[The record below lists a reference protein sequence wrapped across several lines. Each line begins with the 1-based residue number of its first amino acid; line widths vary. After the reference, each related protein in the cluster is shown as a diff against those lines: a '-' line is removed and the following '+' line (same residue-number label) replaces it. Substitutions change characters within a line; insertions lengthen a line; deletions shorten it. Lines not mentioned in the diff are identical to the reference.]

1 MFQEVSTRVNFP
13 ELEAD
18 VLRFW
23 KEQDIFH
30 RSLKQREGSPP
41 FVFYEGPPTANNLP
55 GIHHLLARALKDL
68 FPRYKTMRGFYVD
81 RKAGWDTHGLPVEI
95 EVEKQLK
102 FTGKQ
107 DIEKYGVEAF
117 NKLCRES
124 VFKYIQQFTEVT
136 ERMGYW
142 VDLDQAYRT
151 LDTPYMESV
160 WWILKQIWDK
170 KMLVQGF
177 KVVPYCPRDQTPLSS
192 HELAQGYQDDVEDPS
207 VYVKFE
213 LEDEPGTYF
222 LAWTTT
228 PWTLPGNVA
237 LAVGLDIP
245 YVRVR
250 QGQDRL
256 ILARARLSVL
266 DAPYEVEAEVD
277 ARSLLGRRYKPLYRY
292 LMPDKPAFF
301 VVDADFVSVEDGTG
315 IVHTAAA
322 YGVDDLE
329 LCLKKGIPV
338 RHVVD
343 LQGKFRPE
351 VEPFAGIFVKKA
363 DPPIIEDLKS
373 RGLMYRAEKIRHTYP
388 FCWRCGTPLLYYA
401 LTSWFIKTTAV
412 KGQLIRNNRQVNWV
426 PAFVGAGR
434 MGNWLET
441 LVDWSLS
448 RWRYWGTPLPIW
460 VCEDCGEQRCV
471 GSVAELG
478 LTLQDDLHRPYID
491 RVTLTCD
498 KCGKTMRRVPDLID
512 VWFDSGS
519 MPVAQYHYP
528 FENKEVFAARF
539 PADYIAEGLDQTRGW
554 FFSLLAIGTILFDQ
568 PAFKNVIVNGT
579 VLDKQGR
586 KMSKSLKNS
595 VDPLEVMSKFGADA
609 TRWYFFS
616 AVAIGNDYRFDL
628 SAVQDV
634 VRRFLLILWNTYG
647 FFANYARL
655 DGFQP
660 EAELVPVSERAS
672 LDRWLLAELGATI
685 TDVERALDAYDPP
698 TAARRLEAFVL
709 DLSTWYVRRSR
720 RRFWKSE
727 SDRDKKSAYQ
737 TLYLVLV
744 RLTQLLAPF
753 MPFVSETIYANLA
766 AGKRGMPGSVHLTD
780 WPAVPTDWA
789 DDDLRQEMATVRR
802 LVANGLAARNGAG
815 IKVRQPLRAVQIA
828 DRPLRPELES
838 ILLEELNIKRA
849 TYAGEGGALTLDTEI
864 DEELKLEGLARDL
877 VRKIQELRKQSG
889 FSVDDRIRLTYE
901 GAGLLVAAIERW
913 RDFIATEVL
922 ALSITRGPAPDGA
935 SIETLRIEQH
945 ELTVSVARVAQ
956 AG

>member
-1 MFQEVSTRVNFP
+1 MFEEVSTRVNFP
-13 ELEAD
+13 ELETN

-30 RSLKQREGSPP
+30 RSLNQRQGRPP

-55 GIHHLLARALKDL
+55 GIHHVLARALKDL
-68 FPRYKTMRGFYVD
+68 FPRYKTMRGFYVE

-95 EVEKQLK
+95 EIEKQLK

-107 DIEKYGVEAF
+107 DIEKYGIEAF
-117 NKLCRES
+117 NRLCRES
-124 VFKYIQQFTEVT
+124 VFKYIGQFAEVT

-142 VDLDQAYRT
+142 VDLDKAYRT
-151 LDTPYMESV
+151 LDTTYMESV

-170 KMLVQGF
+170 QLLFQGF

-192 HELAQGYQDDVEDPS
+192 HELSLGYRDDTEDPS

-213 LEDEPGTYF
+213 LEDEPKTFF

-250 QGQDRL
+250 QGDERL
-256 ILARARLSVL
+256 ILAKARLSAL
-266 DAPYEVEAEVD
+266 QGAYELEADVD
-277 ARSLLGRRYKPLYRY
+277 ARSLLGKRYQPLYRY
-292 LMPDKPAFF
+292 LLPDEPAFY
-301 VVDADFVSVEDGTG
+301 VVDADFVSVQDGTG

-343 LQGKFRPE
+343 LQGKFKPE
-351 VEPFAGIFVKKA
+351 VEPFAGMFVKKA
-363 DPPIIEDLKS
+363 DPKIIDDLTQ
-373 RGLMYRAEKIRHTYP
+373 RGLMYRAETIKHTYP

-412 KGQLIRNNRQVNWV
+412 KDQLIRNNSQVNWV
-426 PAFVGAGR
+426 PAFVGTGR

-460 VCEDCGEQRCV
+460 VCEQCGEQRCV

-491 RVTLTCD
+491 RVTLPCE
-498 KCGKTMRRVPDLID
+498 KCGGVMRRIPDLID

-528 FENKEVFAARF
+528 FENTELFKQRF

-554 FFSLLAIGTILFDQ
+554 FLSLLAIATILVDQ

-595 VDPLEVMSKFGADA
+595 VDPMEVMNKFGADA

-655 DGFQP
+655 DGFDPDAQ
-660 EAELVPVSERAS
+660 AIPVSARGS

-685 TDVERALDAYDPP
+685 ADTEKALEAYDPP

-727 SDRDKKSAYQ
+727 SDTDKRSAYQ
-737 TLYLVLV
+737 TLYGVLV
-744 RLTQLLAPF
+744 SVSQLLAPF
-753 MPFVSETIYANLA
+753 MPFVSDAIYRNLA
-766 AGKRGMPGSVHLTD
+766 AGRAGMPESVHLCD
-780 WPAVPTDWA
+780 WPVAPPEWA
-789 DDDLRQEMATVRR
+789 DEDLRQQMATVRR
-802 LVANGLAARNGAG
+802 LVANGLAARNAAG
-815 IKVRQPLRAVQIA
+815 IKVRQPLRGVQIA
-828 DRPLRPELES
+828 DRPLGPELES
-838 ILLEELNIKRA
+838 ILLEELNIKTA
-849 TYAGEGGALTLDTEI
+849 SYAGEGGALTLDTEI
-864 DEELKLEGLARDL
+864 SEELKLEGLARDL
-877 VRKIQELRKQSG
+877 VRKIQELRKTSG
-889 FSVDDRIRLTYE
+889 FSVEDRIALTYE
-901 GAGLLVAAIERW
+901 GDERLQAALERW
-913 RDFIATEVL
+913 RDFIA
-922 ALSITRGPAPDGA
+922 S
-935 SIETLRIEQH
+935 ETLAVSMTQGTAPEGSSAETFRIEGND
-945 ELTVSVARVAQ
+945 LTVGLVRMAHP
-956 AG
+956 G

>member
-363 DPPIIEDLKS
+363 DPLIIEDLKS

-412 KGQLIRNNRQVNWV
+412 KDQLIRNNRQVNWV